1 MTEPLV
7 MQGGVDAG
15 AGYPGL
21 GEARL
26 AQGVLMAIALFTA
39 VDIYVVSL
47 LIEPIKH
54 DLGLSDVQVGFANTT
69 TLYAAY
75 GLLCIP
81 MGMAVDR
88 LNRVRLL
95 IAALL
100 LWCGGLAVTGFSHSL
115 SMLVAAK
122 ILLGAANAVTI
133 PAAMSLFADYFAPE
147 HRSMA
152 ISSYGMGQVLGQATA
167 ILVGG
172 LGFGALSG
180 LAASN
185 PDALFG
191 LAPWRVISLI
201 FALGGMAIPPFLLR
215 MREPARHEVLRAQGG
230 NLRELWAYRGVLGPL
245 VAGSACLAGAATGIL
260 SWVPPVLTR
269 VYGQQP
275 GDFAGWFGA
284 VSLAAGLGG
293 FFLAGK
299 AATIIRRRSGRGK
312 LAHPAAIAA
321 LFCAPSTLM
330 AMMPTLPLF
339 ALCVTIFSIS
349 YAVVAAISLIAFSF
363 SVPNE
368 LRGAAMGINVVA
380 VSIAGAIAGP
390 LVAFVGGEG
399 SGIGA
404 ALAWVGIPL
413 SLVGALCFFRVSG
426 GADGEGEFNPKA
438 ETSADTHNPGE
449 DHA

>member
-1 MTEPLV
+1 MADTIATPE
-7 MQGGVDAG
+7 GASAGV
-15 AGYPGL
+15 GYPRL
-21 GEARL
+21 GEARF
-26 AQGVLMAIALFTA
+26 AQGVLMALALFTA
-39 VDIYVVSL
+39 MDIYVVSL

-54 DLGLSDVQVGFANTT
+54 DLGLSDVEVGFANTT

-88 LNRVRLL
+88 MNRVRLL

-100 LWCGGLAVTGFSHSL
+100 LWCGGLAVTGFSHDL
-115 SMLVAAK
+115 SMLVVAK

-133 PAAMSLFADYFAPE
+133 PAAMSLFADYFAPDR
-147 HRSMA
+147 RSMA
-152 ISSYGMGQVLGQATA
+152 LSSYGMGQVLGQAAA
-167 ILVGG
+167 ILIGG
-172 LGFGALSG
+172 LGFGALSA
-180 LAASN
+180 LAASD
-185 PDALFG
+185 PGALFG

-201 FALGGMAIPPFLLR
+201 FALGGLAILPFLLR
-215 MREPARHEVLRAQGG
+215 MREPARQEVLRTQGG
-230 NLRELWAYRGVLGPL
+230 NLRELWAYRGVLLPL
-245 VAGSACLAGAATGIL
+245 VVGSACLAGAATGVL
-260 SWVPPVLTR
+260 AWVPPVLTR

-284 VSLAAGLGG
+284 VSLVSGLGG

-299 AATIIRRRSGRGK
+299 AATLIRRRSGRGK
-312 LAHPAAIAA
+312 LAHPAALAA
-321 LFCAPSTLM
+321 LCCAPATLM

-339 ALCVTIFSIS
+339 ALCVMIFSIS
-349 YAVVAAISLIAFSF
+349 YAVVAAISLIVLSF

-380 VSIAGAIAGP
+380 VSIAGAVAGP

-399 SGIGA
+399 DGIGA

-413 SLVGALCFFRVSG
+413 SLVGALCFFGVSG
-426 GADGEGEFNPKA
+426 AQAADPAPDLNSDF
-438 ETSADTHNPGE
+438 GE
-449 DHA
+449 DDA